1 MSEAALDI
9 TQLSD
14 EASEAEG
21 ADIFVVDTSVYE
33 GPLHLLL
40 ELARRQKVDLLQISI
55 LTLAEQYLAFI
66 QEAKSRRMDLA
77 ADYLLMASWLAY
89 LKSRLMLPKPEKTSE
104 DDDTP
109 EDMAQKLAFRLK
121 RLDAMRQAG
130 KELMDGP
137 ILGERVFARGLPEK
151 PRVVKHIEYDTTL
164 WHLMQAFGA
173 IRGRKQKAAPHRVEK
188 QFVLPLESAR
198 VGLKTLGPKLVDWAS
213 LDDIR
218 SQIGQMDPEIPTRSI
233 TASVFSAALE
243 LARDGDVEL
252 RQDVHFAPLYLRRPG
267 PKPVESNNEQA

>member
-1 MSEAALDI
+1 MDFSH
-9 TQLSD
+9 LSD

-40 ELARRQKVDLLQISI
+40 ELARRQKVDLLQVSI

-66 QEAKSRRMDLA
+66 KEAKSQRIDLA
-77 ADYLLMASWLAY
+77 ADYLLMAAWLAY
-89 LKSRLMLPKPEKTSE
+89 LKSRLMLPKPEKVT
-104 DDDTP
+104 DDEDTP

-121 RLDAMRQAG
+121 RLDAMRRAG
-130 KELMDGP
+130 KELFSGP
-137 ILGERVFARGLPEK
+137 ILGERVFRRGMPEQ

-188 QFVLPLESAR
+188 QFRFTLQLE
-198 VGLKTLGPKLVDWAS
+198 
-213 LDDIR
+213 
-218 SQIGQMDPEIPTRSI
+218 
-233 TASVFSAALE
+233 
-243 LARDGDVEL
+243 
-252 RQDVHFAPLYLRRPG
+252 
-267 PKPVESNNEQA
+267 